1 MKKLISLV
9 AAASLLIPVQASAAT
24 TKPTP
29 KPTTS
34 KSKVVTPP
42 ATKKPATKKPVI
54 KKPATKKPVVKKK
67 VVSKKKKLPAKK
79 VLKWPQ
85 PGFENKKLF
94 AKSATDIEI
103 GIAGT
108 ENKYIQKN
116 LINYCHEVA
125 CGGIFVGSETGC
137 DWWEIISNVLGV
149 DPADSTQRI
158 IYGSLKTLAI
168 GSKPKKIIPVLL
180 ISDEPLIDGLIVN
193 PGTAFCR
200 TGTPTEKIP
209 SNTYT
214 KSITRS

>member
-9 AAASLLIPVQASAAT
+9 AAASLLIPVQAVAAT

-34 KSKVVTPP
+34 KSKVVTPT
-42 ATKKPATKKPVI
+42 ATKKPATKKPVV

-67 VVSKKKKLPAKK
+67 VVKKKKKLPAKK

-137 DWWEIISNVLGV
+137 DWWEITSNVLGV
-149 DPADSTQRI
+149 DPADLTQRI
-158 IYGSLKTLAI
+158 IYGSLTTLAP
-168 GSKPKKIIPVLL
+168 GSAAKKVTAILL
-180 ISDEPLIDGLIVN
+180 ISDEPIADGLGI
-193 PGTAFCR
+193 GAYTANCR
-200 TGTPTEKIP
+200 VGTPTEKIP